1 VPSILLD
8 ARAVTRHHGPRTVL
22 SGVDVRVH
30 TTSRIG
36 LIGPNGSGKTTLLR
50 VLAGAEPPDEGTVR
64 RHGVVGHLPQLAGED
79 DPRPARDVAL
89 ERLGVAAAGRT
100 LDALA
105 DRLAAGDLTVMDA
118 HAEALGRWLG
128 LGGDDADA
136 RLSAAAADV
145 GLTPALLDRPLAA
158 LSGGQAARVGL
169 AVLRCSRHDVV
180 LLDEPTNHLDEA
192 GLAVLRS
199 TIREHRGGLVLV
211 SHDRALLSDVAE
223 ELVVLGDPD
232 APAGTAVH
240 HGGGFASWEH
250 ERSEARRRALAD
262 HDDAAA
268 ARAALRS
275 AAEET
280 RRRADASRRK
290 AGATTHDGDKH
301 AKEWVRS
308 RAEGMQRRA
317 RIVEGRAARPMPE
330 KPHEPP
336 RLRLVLTPA
345 EARAPWAVALEGAV
359 VVRGAEGRGAPDDA
373 GVEGRDEL
381 RRRTSDY
388 AGMDD
393 VPAADRTGCGPEGS
407 FVLGPLHLEV
417 AHGER
422 LLLAGANG
430 TGKSTLLRALAGT
443 LPLRSGRRRVA
454 PGAVIASLGQAR
466 EALFGAGID
475 APVAEAVAA
484 LAGADATEARTAL
497 ATLGVGAEVVV
508 RPARSLSPGELTRA
522 ELAVLALRLTTCL
535 LLDEPSNH
543 LDLAS
548 LEALEEALRGWPG
561 ALVVASHDARFRE
574 ALGVTRTVVL

>member
-8 ARAVTRHHGPRTVL
+8 ARAVARHHGPRTVL

-50 VLAGAEPPDEGTVR
+50 VLAGVEPPDEGTVR
-64 RHGVVGHLPQLAGED
+64 RHGVVGHLPQLAGVD
-79 DPRPARDVAL
+79 DPRPARGVAL
-89 ERLGVAAAGRT
+89 ERLGVAAAGRR

-105 DRLAAGDLTVMDA
+105 DRLAAGDLTVLDA
-118 HAEALGRWLG
+118 HAEALERWLG

-145 GLTPALLDRPLAA
+145 GLTPALLDRPLGA

-192 GLAVLRS
+192 GLDVLRS

-240 HGGGFASWEH
+240 HGGGFASWER
-250 ERSEARRRALAD
+250 ERAEARRRALAD

-275 AAEET
+275 AAEDT
-280 RRRADASRRK
+280 RRRAEASRRK
-290 AGATTHDGDKH
+290 AGATTHDDDKH

-317 RIVEGRAARPMPE
+317 RIVEGRAARPLPE
-330 KPHEPP
+330 KPREPA

-359 VVRGAEGRGAPDDA
+359 MVRGAEDGRTPDGRGTVDALADDRA
-373 GVEGRDEL
+373 GHD
-381 RRRTSDY
+381 
-388 AGMDD
+388 
-393 VPAADRTGCGPEGS
+393 PEGP

-430 TGKSTLLRALAGT
+430 TGKSTLLHALAGT

-466 EALFGAGID
+466 EALLGAGIE

-484 LAGADATEARTAL
+484 LAAADVTDARTAL
-497 ATLGVGAEVVV
+497 ATFGVAAEVVM
-508 RPARSLSPGELTRA
+508 RPASSLSPGELTRA
-522 ELAVLALRLTTCL
+522 ELAVLALRRTTCL

-548 LEALEEALRGWPG
+548 LEALEEALREWPG
-561 ALVVASHDARFRE
+561 ALVVASHDARFRDV
-574 ALGVTRTVVL
+574 LGVTRTVAL